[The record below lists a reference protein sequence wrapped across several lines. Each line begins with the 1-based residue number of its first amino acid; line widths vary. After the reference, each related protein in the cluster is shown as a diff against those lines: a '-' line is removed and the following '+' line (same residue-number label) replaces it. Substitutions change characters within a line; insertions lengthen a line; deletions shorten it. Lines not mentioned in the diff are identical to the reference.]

1 MAEIITAIVSGVF
14 TVVICIIEVRASKDR
29 KRSDARATIRAKE
42 SRLSMEMHEANTL
55 LGIVTAK
62 AVTHQHTNGDVEEA
76 IEAAEKAQKKYRS
89 FVADIASEQVT
100 RI

>member
-1 MAEIITAIVSGVF
+1 MVEIFSVLVSGVF
-14 TVVICIIEVRASKDR
+14 AVVICIIEVRVAKDR
-29 KRSDARATIRAKE
+29 KRTDARAAIRARE

-100 RI
+100 KV